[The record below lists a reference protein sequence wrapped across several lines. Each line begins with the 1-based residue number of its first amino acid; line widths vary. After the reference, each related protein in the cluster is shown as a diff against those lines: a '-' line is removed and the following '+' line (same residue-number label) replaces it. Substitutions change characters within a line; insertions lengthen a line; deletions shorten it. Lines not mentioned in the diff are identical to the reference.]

1 MINNKRNQK
10 MYKLLKNKNKLNSN
24 LLKHKKTNIVM
35 QSNKLKI
42 IKTNSPNKVKRRKED
57 INKI

>member
-1 MINNKRNQK
+1 